1 MIKLTG
7 IEVIGLKYINGQ
19 EVLPE
24 DLLKE
29 IRKYAE
35 GVYVYIPK
43 SDWKKNKWGE
53 KTNYHREMELRN
65 RHIYDK
71 YLEGVEIAAI
81 SKCYHLSAN
90 SVRRIILSQK
100 RKMEPVIIM
109 MNELLKEWNLEGE
122 PVQIYHSAWN
132 INNSYVLKEYDDP
145 NALQR
150 NLMMMRTLYE
160 AGIPVPK
167 IIQLPDQQDYLE
179 RNNKLYVLTAKLKGK
194 NIVKLKECDS
204 RWFFEFGILLAK
216 LHIAFQ
222 ECEKNISFW
231 NNSMLEEMNGWVN
244 RDLHKF
250 NPDYLKQDD
259 IKASIDELAQIYDE
273 LPKQL
278 IHRDVHLGNF
288 LFDNGVFSGYIDF
301 DLSQRNIRIFDLCYF
316 LLGILLEEDNNR
328 VEKQKW
334 YEIIGQ
340 VIGGYDSIAA
350 LSNLEKKAVT
360 CVMKNIEILFT
371 AYFLGIGDEKL
382 AKDSADIYT
391 FVKLNEEKIQKAVL
405 V

>member
-1 MIKLTG
+1 M
-7 IEVIGLKYINGQ
+7 KYINGQ

-81 SKCYHLSAN
+81 SECYHLSAN

-109 MNELLKEWNLEGE
+109 MKELIKEWNLEGE

-132 INNSYVLKEYDDP
+132 INNTYVLKEYDDP

-179 RNNKLYVLTAKLKGK
+179 RNNKLYVLTAKLKGR
-194 NIVKLKECDS
+194 NIVKLQECDS

-222 ECEKNISFW
+222 ECEKKISFW

-334 YEIIGQ
+334 YEIIRQ

-350 LSNLEKKAVT
+350 LSTLEKKAVT

>member
-1 MIKLTG
+1 M
-7 IEVIGLKYINGQ
+7 KYINGK

-71 YLEGVEIAAI
+71 YLEGVEIAVI
-81 SKCYHLSAN
+81 SECYHLSAN

-109 MNELLKEWNLEGE
+109 MKELLKEWNLECE

-167 IIQLPDQQDYLE
+167 IIQLPDKQDYLE

-194 NIVKLKECDS
+194 NIGKLKECDS
-204 RWFFEFGILLAK
+204 RWFFEFGVLLAK

-231 NNSMLEEMNGWVN
+231 NNSMLEEMNGWVS
-244 RDLHKF
+244 RDLHKI

-259 IKASIDELAQIYDE
+259 IKASIDELAQIYEE

-288 LFDNGVFSGYIDF
+288 LFDKGVFSGYIDF

-334 YEIIGQ
+334 YEIIRQ

-350 LSNLEKKAVT
+350 LSNLEKKAVA

-382 AKDSADIYT
+382 AKDSADLYA
-391 FVKLNEEKIQKAVL
+391 FVKHNEEKIQKAVL

>member
-1 MIKLTG
+1 
-7 IEVIGLKYINGQ
+7 
-19 EVLPE
+19 
-24 DLLKE
+24 
-29 IRKYAE
+29 
-35 GVYVYIPK
+35 
-43 SDWKKNKWGE
+43 
-53 KTNYHREMELRN
+53 
-65 RHIYDK
+65 
-71 YLEGVEIAAI
+71 
-81 SKCYHLSAN
+81 
-90 SVRRIILSQK
+90 
-100 RKMEPVIIM
+100 
-109 MNELLKEWNLEGE
+109 
-122 PVQIYHSAWN
+122 
-132 INNSYVLKEYDDP
+132 
-145 NALQR
+145 
-150 NLMMMRTLYE
+150 
-160 AGIPVPK
+160 
-167 IIQLPDQQDYLE
+167 
-179 RNNKLYVLTAKLKGK
+179 
-194 NIVKLKECDS
+194 
-204 RWFFEFGILLAK
+204 
-216 LHIAFQ
+216 
-222 ECEKNISFW
+222 
-231 NNSMLEEMNGWVN
+231 MLEEMNGWVN

-334 YEIIGQ
+334 YEIIRQ

-350 LSNLEKKAVT
+350 LSTLEKKAVT